1 MTTSAGERDKKM
13 NEMATKGADAFCRKH
28 ENLTDKQIEE
38 SPEPFLRGP
47 IAYLTV
53 RTLQRHEAALTS
65 LKADSWWIKV
75 FAIITGFLTL
85 VLVALTVALAQYAHR
100 LDVIA
105 HSLHESQSPAMRSN
119 ELPSAG
125 ATGNRS
131 P

>member
-13 NEMATKGADAFCRKH
+13 NEMATKGADAFCRKY
-28 ENLTDKQIEE
+28 ENLTDQQIEE

-53 RTLQRHEAALTS
+53 RTLQRQETVLTS
-65 LKADSWWIKV
+65 LEADSRRIKA
-75 FAIITGFLTL
+75 FTILTGVLTL
-85 VLVALTVALAQYAHR
+85 VLVALTIALARYANR

-105 HSLHESQSPAMRSN
+105 HSLHESQSPTMRSS

-125 ATGNRS
+125 AGGSRS